1 MIQKPIDVLAAFPI
15 RKTKEQKR
23 AFRNAVTDYA
33 QRQGYSAAVEEG
45 KRGVCNIV
53 MGDPNRAKY
62 LITAHYDTPA
72 SIGLPNLIAPNNPVM
87 FFLLQFMVVG
97 ILVGVAV
104 LTGFVASWL
113 GAEGRFPFLAG
124 YAVYMILLVLML
136 FGPANRNNANDN
148 TSGVVTL
155 LETMTALPETLRSEV
170 CFVLFDLEEAGLVGS
185 AVYRKLHKDATEN
198 QVVLNMDCVGHGDVI
213 QIVPVKK
220 AKEDSMLL
228 DKLSAV
234 CGKTGNKE
242 LRLRSRGFY
251 QGSSDHKNFPKGVA
265 IMAFQYQKG
274 IGLYCGRIH
283 TWRDKILDTENV
295 SVLRDALIT
304 FLSNEK

>member
-1 MIQKPIDVLAAFPI
+1 MIQKQIDVLAAFPI
-15 RKTKEQKR
+15 RKTKEQKQ

-33 QRQGYSAAVEEG
+33 QRQGYSVTVEEG

-53 MGDPNRAKY
+53 MGEPNRAKY

-104 LTGFVASWL
+104 LAGFVASWL

-155 LETMTALPETLRSEV
+155 LETMTALPEALRSEV

-220 AKEDSMLL
+220 AKEDQILL

-242 LRLRSRGFY
+242 LRLRSKGFY

-265 IMAFQYQKG
+265 IMAFQYKKG

-295 SVLRDALIT
+295 SLLRNALIA

>member
-1 MIQKPIDVLAAFPI
+1 MIQKPIDVLASFPI
-15 RKTKEQKR
+15 RKSKEQKQ
-23 AFRNAVTDYA
+23 AFRSAVIDYA
-33 QRQGYSAAVEEG
+33 QKLGYCATVEEG
-45 KRGVCNIV
+45 KRGVRNVVI
-53 MGDPNRAKY
+53 GDPNRASY

-87 FFLLQFMVVG
+87 FFLLQFVLVG
-97 ILVGVAV
+97 ILAGVAV
-104 LTGFVASWL
+104 LTGFVAFWL
-113 GAEGRFPFLAG
+113 GAEGRVPFLAG
-124 YAVYMILLVLML
+124 YAVYMFLLLLML

-148 TSGVVTL
+148 TSGVVTV
-155 LETMTALPETLRSEV
+155 LETMTALPEQLRSQV

-185 AVYRKLHKDATEN
+185 AVYRKQHKDVTEN

-213 QIVPVKK
+213 QITPVKK
-220 AKEDSMLL
+220 AKEDKALL
-228 DKLSAV
+228 ERLSAV

-274 IGLYCGRIH
+274 LGLYCGRIH

-295 SVLRDALIT
+295 SVLRDALVAL
-304 FLSNEK
+304 LSNEK

>member
-15 RKTKEQKR
+15 RKTKEQKQ

-33 QRQGYSAAVEEG
+33 QRQGYSVAVEEG

-53 MGDPNRAKY
+53 MGEPNRAKY

-104 LTGFVASWL
+104 LAGFVASWL

-220 AKEDSMLL
+220 AKEDQILL

-242 LRLRSRGFY
+242 LRLRSKGFY

-265 IMAFQYQKG
+265 IMAFQYKKG

-295 SVLRDALIT
+295 SLLRNALIA

>member
-15 RKTKEQKR
+15 RKTKEQKQ

-33 QRQGYSAAVEEG
+33 QRQGYSVTVEEG

-53 MGDPNRAKY
+53 MGEPNRAKY

-104 LTGFVASWL
+104 LAGFVASWL

-155 LETMTALPETLRSEV
+155 LETMTALPEALRSEV

-220 AKEDSMLL
+220 AKEDQILL

-242 LRLRSRGFY
+242 LRLRSKGFY

-265 IMAFQYQKG
+265 IMAFQYKKG

-295 SVLRDALIT
+295 SLLRNALIA